1 MIKVAPSILS
11 ADFAEMGRAAEN
23 CESWGADYIHFD
35 VMDGTFVPTITFGP
49 QMCKA
54 VRRHTKLPID
64 VHLMVEH
71 PETYIPLFRDAGA
84 DIITF
89 HIEADRHAHRTLQA
103 IHNAGMKAGIVLN
116 PSTSPEA
123 VRYVI
128 SSCDMVLLMSVNPG
142 AGGDGGIVQVILQAE
157 IHTGNRAEDKA
168 VQSHS
173 KGYGRKSR
181 YRDRRRDKSR
191 YRQAL
196 HGGRCKRTG
205 SRKQRVRRAEPE
217 RNGKKAARHRQIAV
231 ALTNL
236 KRRSLAAFWS
246 S

>member
-1 MIKVAPSILS
+1 
-11 ADFAEMGRAAEN
+11 MGRAAEN

-103 IHNAGMKAGIVLN
+103 IHNAGMKGGIVLN

-142 AGGDGGIVQVILQAE
+142 AGGQKFIPETVQKIRQLRAIAKDMGASPDIEIDGGINPDTGRLCAE
-157 IHTGNRAEDKA
+157 AGANVLVA
-168 VQSHS
+168 
-173 KGYGRKSR
+173 
-181 YRDRRRDKSR
+181 
-191 YRQAL
+191 
-196 HGGRCKRTG
+196 G
-205 SRKQRVRRAEPE
+205 SSVFGAADPMDMVRRLHDIG
-217 RNGKKAARHRQIAV
+217 R
-231 ALTNL
+231 
-236 KRRSLAAFWS
+236 
-246 S
+246 